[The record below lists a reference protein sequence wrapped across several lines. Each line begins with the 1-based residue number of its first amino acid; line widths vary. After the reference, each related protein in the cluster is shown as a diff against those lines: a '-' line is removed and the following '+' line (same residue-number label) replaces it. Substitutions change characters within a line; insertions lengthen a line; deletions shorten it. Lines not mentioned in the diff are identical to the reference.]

1 MSMKIECA
9 GYKQN
14 SCDDGP
20 GIRDVLFLQG
30 CRKNCPGCQNKS
42 QQFHGNG
49 VWKDIDE
56 LVDEIADK
64 CKNKKITISGGEPLE
79 QKEALCILGNN
90 LKKRGFQICVYTG
103 WNWNQLPK
111 EIFQF
116 ADIIKAGPYIQEL
129 KRGNLRF
136 IGSDNQ
142 IMKRK
147 NDSDIWEEINL
158 AG

>member
-49 VWKDIDE
+49 VWK
-56 LVDEIADK
+56 EI
-64 CKNKKITISGGEPLE
+64 KK
-79 QKEALCILGNN
+79 
-90 LKKRGFQICVYTG
+90 
-103 WNWNQLPK
+103 
-111 EIFQF
+111 
-116 ADIIKAGPYIQEL
+116 
-129 KRGNLRF
+129 
-136 IGSDNQ
+136 
-142 IMKRK
+142 
-147 NDSDIWEEINL
+147 
-158 AG
+158 

>member
-1 MSMKIECA
+1 M
-9 GYKQN
+9 
-14 SCDDGP
+14 
-20 GIRDVLFLQG
+20 
-30 CRKNCPGCQNKS
+30 
-42 QQFHGNG
+42 
-49 VWKDIDE
+49 
-56 LVDEIADK
+56 
-64 CKNKKITISGGEPLE
+64 E

-111 EIFQF
+111 EIFRF

-136 IGSDNQ
+136 VGSDNQ

-147 NDSDIWEEINL
+147 NDSNIWEEINL

>member
-90 LKKRGFQICVYTG
+90 LKKRGFQKILFIRI
-103 WNWNQLPK
+103 LPRF
-111 EIFQF
+111 ITN
-116 ADIIKAGPYIQEL
+116 IQEKSISASLCPIIPEDL
-129 KRGNLRF
+129 KFCIRRT
-136 IGSDNQ
+136 I
-142 IMKRK
+142 I
-147 NDSDIWEEINL
+147 
-158 AG
+158 

>member
-64 CKNKKITISGGEPLE
+64 GKNNNFRWRTSGTERSVMYSW
-79 QKEALCILGNN
+79 K
-90 LKKRGFQICVYTG
+90 
-103 WNWNQLPK
+103 
-111 EIFQF
+111 
-116 ADIIKAGPYIQEL
+116 
-129 KRGNLRF
+129 
-136 IGSDNQ
+136 
-142 IMKRK
+142 
-147 NDSDIWEEINL
+147 
-158 AG
+158 